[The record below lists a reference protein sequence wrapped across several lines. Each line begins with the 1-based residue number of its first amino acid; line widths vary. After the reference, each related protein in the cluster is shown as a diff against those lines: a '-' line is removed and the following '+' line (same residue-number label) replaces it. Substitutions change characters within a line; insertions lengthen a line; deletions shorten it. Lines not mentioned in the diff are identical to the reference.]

1 MRKKNIVPLIHFSFL
16 INKAIKKATD
26 EYQNLADIVLTEQ
39 KVSLV
44 EGIVKETLFFL
55 FLTYFSNLLK

>member
-1 MRKKNIVPLIHFSFL
+1 MRKKKYIVPLIHFSFL

-26 EYQNLADIVLTEQ
+26 EYQNLADIDLTEQ

-44 EGIVKETLFFL
+44 EGTVKETLIFIPHL
-55 FLTYFSNLLK
+55 F